1 MPQKLDWRSTWPDSP
16 VLPPDPSARYG
27 EGHERAIVISGGGL
41 AGLAWG
47 SAYLNGLVSAGI
59 DLSTADLVVGT
70 SAGSLLGTELL
81 AKDLGNFHRAFQLA
95 AKSHIFE
102 HIRNDDD
109 PKPSAAHARALF
121 DDADNGDPET
131 LLAIGH
137 AALAAEAPS
146 QYSLFAQ
153 MALFVRRLRWP
164 SPALRTTAYD
174 AYTAERHVY
183 SKGGKAHL
191 LHALAASASVPG
203 LMEPVRIGGRR
214 LMDGGMRSGANSDI
228 AVGADRALVIGL
240 VHDPRQGKWTN
251 APGQWDSEI
260 ADLEAAG
267 TRLHTQLPAEDL
279 GDPMDATAL
288 PLGLRLGAEQAAEDA
303 AAITEFWAADPQR

>member
-1 MPQKLDWRSTWPDSP
+1 MSHHLNWPSTWPDSP
-16 VLPPDPSARYG
+16 VLPPDPTARYG
-27 EGHERAIVISGGGL
+27 EGFDRAIVISGGGL

-47 SAYLNGLVSAGI
+47 SAYLDGLVSAGVKLA
-59 DLSTADLVVGT
+59 DADLVVGT

-81 AKDLGNFHRAFQLA
+81 ANDLSTFHKALQLA

-102 HIRNDDD
+102 HIRSDDD
-109 PKPSAAHARALF
+109 PKPTAAHARALF
-121 DDADNGDPET
+121 DDADNGDRET

-137 AALAAEAPS
+137 AALAADAPS

-153 MALFVRRLRWP
+153 VALFVRRLRWP
-164 SPALRTTAYD
+164 SPALRTTSYD

-183 SKGGKAHL
+183 AKGGNAHL

-203 LMEPVRIGGRR
+203 LMAPVRIGERR

-228 AVGADRALVIGL
+228 AVGAKKALLIGL

-260 ADLEAAG
+260 ADFKAAG
-267 TRLHTQLPAEDL
+267 TDLFSQLPSEEL

-288 PLGLRLGAEQAAEDA
+288 PLGLRLGAQQATEDA
-303 AAITEFWAADPQR
+303 AAITEFWAN